1 MTLSQEWIISSSIMN
16 WDWEKLQQKRQRHF
30 SREGGQRP
38 DFGDFQ
44 EKLNKL
50 KNIRFPAGKYLIPV
64 IALLIWLLTGLYIVE
79 PGQVGVVQRFGA
91 LYKQT
96 ELGAG
101 LQWHWPRPIEKV
113 NIVDVQRIRTH
124 QIGFSI
130 VNEAKRVHRY
140 EALMLTADKNIAHF
154 EIIVHYRVDDPIN
167 YLFKV
172 REPDNLILKTA
183 AESALR
189 SIVGTMDIESSIVA
203 EGLAMV
209 AMRTQ
214 GLLQMLLDEYNS
226 GIFVTDVR
234 TERGDAPEEVRDA
247 FHDVVRA
254 MEDKERL
261 IYRSE
266 EYRENIVPR
275 ARGGRE
281 ERILTAQGEI
291 RRFSQ
296 ILNEYRMAKDV
307 TRQRIYLEKMS
318 NILPGVDK
326 VIIDKGAADTLL
338 LIPGGGSIN
347 LGEQIVGR

>member
-1 MTLSQEWIISSSIMN
+1 MN
-16 WDWEKLQQKRQRHF
+16 WDWEKLQKKRQRHF
-30 SREGGQRP
+30 SGQDGQGP
-38 DFGDFQ
+38 DLGDFQ
-44 EKLNKL
+44 EKFNQL
-50 KNIRFPAGKYLIPV
+50 KNIKLPAGKYIIPV
-64 IALLIWLLTGLYIVE
+64 LAFLIWMLTGLYIVE

-91 LYKQT
+91 MHQQT

-101 LQWHWPRPIEKV
+101 LKWHWPRPIENV

-130 VNEAKRVHRY
+130 VNDSKRIHRH

-154 EIIVHYRVDDPIN
+154 EIIVHYRVDDPVN
-167 YLFKV
+167 YLFHV

-214 GLLQMLLDEYNS
+214 DLLQMLLDEYNS

-234 TERGDAPEEVRDA
+234 TERGDAPQEVRDA

-266 EYRENIVPR
+266 EYRENILPR

-296 ILNEYRMAKDV
+296 ILNEYQVAKDI
-307 TRQRIYLEKMS
+307 TRQRMYLEKMS
-318 NILPGVDK
+318 EILPGVNK
-326 VIIDKGAADTLL
+326 VILDKGVADTLL
-338 LIPGGGSIN
+338 LLPGGGSIN
-347 LGEQIVGR
+347 LGEQITGR

>member
-1 MTLSQEWIISSSIMN
+1 MN

-30 SREGGQRP
+30 SGQGGQGP
-38 DFGDFQ
+38 DFGNFQ
-44 EKLNKL
+44 EKINQL
-50 KNIRFPAGKYLIPV
+50 KNIRLPAGKYIIPV
-64 IALLIWLLTGLYIVE
+64 VALIIWLLTGLYIVE
-79 PGQVGVVQRFGA
+79 PGHMGVVQRFGA
-91 LYKQT
+91 MHYQT

-101 LQWHWPRPIEKV
+101 LKWHWPRPIEKV
-113 NIVDVQRIRTH
+113 TVVDVQRIRTH
-124 QIGFSI
+124 QIGFNV
-130 VNEAKRVHRY
+130 VNDSKRVIRN
-140 EALMLTADKNIAHF
+140 EALMLTGDKNIAHF

-167 YLFKV
+167 YLFNV

-183 AESALR
+183 AESSLR
-189 SIVGTMDIESSIVA
+189 SIVGTMDIESAIVA

-214 GLLQMLLDEYNS
+214 DLLQRLLDEYGS
-226 GIFVTDVR
+226 GLFVTDVR
-234 TERGDAPEEVRDA
+234 TERGDAPQEVRDA

-281 ERILTAQGEI
+281 QRILTAQGEI

-296 ILNEYRMAKDV
+296 ILSEYQMAKDV
-307 TRQRIYLEKMS
+307 TRQRMYLEKMS
-318 NILPGVDK
+318 DILPGVNK
-326 VIIDKGAADTLL
+326 VIIDKGAAETLL
-338 LIPGGGSIN
+338 LLPGGGSVN